1 LAGQWGQTV
10 NTGITELLDAAVA
23 GTASISTWGGPGVAY
38 TLSNNS
44 GTADEAR
51 RMFIV
56 ATGTPGEAKNV
67 ICPAVSKFY
76 VFRNDTTGGFA
87 LTLKTSG
94 GTGISVPAGQYKL
107 LYCDGTNVVE
117 TFNSAG
123 ALTLSGALTVN
134 GTTTLASNPTLSAG
148 TANGVTYLN
157 GSKVLTSGSAL
168 TFDGTNLGLQVTPNA
183 WSTTTSVL
191 ENPSGSIYTF
201 SGTNQIGLNSNAY
214 FNGTNWIYRNASSV
228 GASDFFQQNGFFVWR
243 NAVPGTAGNIIS
255 YSEQMRLTSTGLGI
269 GTSSPAAKFETFDST
284 VSGAF
289 VANTPSTWRVAQV
302 RNNGTVNANNAAGI
316 AFVGRTDVQPAGIVG
331 VQSTTGGGVAAL
343 AFLTVSSN
351 ATAESMRLDSSG
363 NLGIGTTSPSAR
375 FVISDSNAA
384 GFEFNPNASG
394 LGQLEMYNRST
405 AAYFEL
411 AINSKDIRFN
421 TGTSPV
427 ERARITSGGDL
438 LVGTT
443 ATTSGARLDV
453 KGVDSTGG
461 NYCVFFENSS
471 SALLLAVQ
479 NDGRWRSGTAAASPY
494 NFVVGATNR
503 DLFVDNA
510 GEIGYVASVRASK
523 INITPVADTEWL
535 LQLNPVTFNFRKKD
549 AEGNYTDKADGP
561 IKHGLIAEEVES
573 VNPDLC
579 FYDDEDK
586 GGALRGVNY
595 SHLITPMLKLLQ
607 EQQALITDLRA
618 RVAALEA

>member
-1 LAGQWGQTV
+1 
-10 NTGITELLDAAVA
+10 
-23 GTASISTWGGPGVAY
+23 
-38 TLSNNS
+38 
-44 GTADEAR
+44 
-51 RMFIV
+51 MFIV

-510 GEIGYVASVRASK
+510 GEIGYVSSVRESK
-523 INITPVADTEWL
+523 TNITPVSDVSWL

-549 AEGNYTDKADGP
+549 AEGKYTDDPDGP
-561 IKHGLIAEEVES
+561 IKHGLIAEEVEA
-573 VNPDLC
+573 VNADLC
-579 FYDDEDK
+579 FYDDVEV
-586 GGALRGVNY
+586 GGKLRGVNY

-607 EQQALITDLRA
+607 EQQVMINDLKA
-618 RVAALEA
+618 KVAALESK

>member
-1 LAGQWGQTV
+1 
-10 NTGITELLDAAVA
+10 
-23 GTASISTWGGPGVAY
+23 
-38 TLSNNS
+38 
-44 GTADEAR
+44 
-51 RMFIV
+51 MFIV

-67 ICPAVSKFY
+67 ICPAVSKMY